1 MITFEFNQQLM
12 PQSLIDIEQV
22 GQFAIEAHNE
32 GGYYWYLII
41 RTSLGTTTV
50 VSCGP
55 KIPDV
60 SLLPSGYTCSL
71 NKMQFNEKKLEKLIS
86 MWLNDKMK
94 ALIEAKVIEID
105 DVIDQIVELKDY
117 LKNYSEE
124 IY

>member
-1 MITFEFNQQLM
+1 MMTFEFNQQLM

-22 GQFAIEAHNE
+22 GEFAIEAHNDA
-32 GGYYWYLII
+32 GYYWYLIVK
-41 RTSLGTTTV
+41 TSLGTTTIT
-50 VSCGP
+50 SCGP

-71 NKMQFNEKKLEKLIS
+71 NRIQFNEKKLEKTIN
-86 MWLNDKMK
+86 MWLNDRMK
-94 ALIEAKVIEID
+94 TLTEAKVIDID
-105 DVIDQIVELKDY
+105 DAIDQIAELKDY